1 MVQRGSRLR
10 SSLGGLGVVCGG
22 DVSVVCLLPVC
33 LLLKLLSV
41 SSLVCVSESRV
52 IAVAVVEIEASL
64 ECFGWVNSA
73 LISLGVGVGDV
84 VDGVIILVI
93 VSDSSLVLLSSLCCV
108 SESLI
113 VSVSVV
119 SSVSGCFWW
128 MS

>member
-1 MVQRGSRLR
+1 MVQCGSRLR
-10 SSLGGLGVVCGG
+10 SSLGGSGVVCGG
-22 DVSVVCLLPVC
+22 DVSVVCLLPMC

-41 SSLVCVSESRV
+41 SSLVCVSESLV
-52 IAVAVVEIEASL
+52 VSVAVVELSS
-64 ECFGWVNSA
+64 ECFGWINSA